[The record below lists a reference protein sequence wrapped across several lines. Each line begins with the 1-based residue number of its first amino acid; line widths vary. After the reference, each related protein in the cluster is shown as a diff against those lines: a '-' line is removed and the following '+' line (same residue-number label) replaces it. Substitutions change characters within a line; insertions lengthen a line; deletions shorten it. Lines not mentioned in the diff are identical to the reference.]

1 MNFWVFPYYI
11 YSYKKVISTD
21 EIILY
26 LFFGKEGVFI
36 HHTLKNGMSH
46 WAFLFCLMNRRHGEK
61 IRISGRKG
69 YCR

>member
-26 LFFGKEGVFI
+26 LFFLERKEYLFI
-36 HHTLKNGMSH
+36 TP
-46 WAFLFCLMNRRHGEK
+46 
-61 IRISGRKG
+61 
-69 YCR
+69 